1 MIRHEQE
8 PEPTDTLHL
17 EVPPRGDFV
26 EIVTDFVRTSTSTF
40 RLGETKGMALTRSA
54 RTAIEAVIREVG
66 NRRDPATLSIK
77 VQPWPT
83 RVSVSI
89 HNRGI
94 PVFVR
99 EEDLE
104 RARTH
109 LLQGI
114 DDVELQNLG
123 RDGQLITLSALR
135 EPDAPRSLR
144 DISLMQLPDSDIE
157 IRLLGPGEEYEL
169 SRLFHSVYGYD
180 YINEFVYY
188 PDKLRSMVD
197 DGRLVCMVAVS
208 DGPEGKRL
216 ISHTGM
222 QRLSSDPLVYDG
234 GFGGITNPKVKS
246 RGTFGRCFQAVMDWA
261 AQTSMRYQEFH
272 IVTNHDFTQR
282 RCAVYGVHE
291 TALFVGAQSR
301 ETQAKLERLG
311 IGVDPEDMDRY
322 SVFKGVLPRC
332 DSPFGKEIHLPENLG
347 EMLGFLLPRL
357 GLTWMPAPR
366 FDQLPKDGEVIATF
380 EETQSSVHFDF
391 VKTGREGLQRILHD
405 WSLHLRDGYEYAAV
419 DIPVKNRGLSQIYE
433 ALASHGF
440 FVGGFVPYHHGE
452 ELAIRFQTVGP
463 TKVAF
468 NKIHAYSEN
477 AQRLLRVI
485 QSDYERNQVL

>member
-1 MIRHEQE
+1 MSR
-8 PEPTDTLHL
+8 PDDSEPTDTLHL
-17 EVPPRGDFV
+17 EVPPRIAFV
-26 EIVTDFVRTSTSTF
+26 DLVTDFVRTSTNTF
-40 RLGETKGMALTRSA
+40 RLGDTKEAALTRSA
-54 RTAIEAVIREVG
+54 RTAIEAVIREAG

-83 RVSVSI
+83 RVCVAI
-89 HNRGI
+89 HNRGT

-99 EEDLE
+99 DEDLE
-104 RARTH
+104 HARTH
-109 LLQGI
+109 LLQHGI

-135 EPDAPRSLR
+135 ELDVPRSLR
-144 DISLMQLPDSDIE
+144 DVSLLQLPDSDIE
-157 IRLLGPGEEYEL
+157 IRPLGPGEEYEL

-180 YINEFVYY
+180 YINEFVYF
-188 PDKLRSMVD
+188 PEKLRSMVD
-197 DGRLVCMVAVS
+197 EGQLVCMVAVS
-208 DGPEGKRL
+208 HGADGKRL

-222 QRLSSDPLVYDG
+222 QRLSSEPLVYDG
-234 GFGGITNPKVKS
+234 GFGGITDPKVKS
-246 RGTFGRCFQAVMDWA
+246 RGTFGRVFQAVMDWTA
-261 AQTSMRYQEFH
+261 NTPTRYQEFH

-311 IGVDPEDMDRY
+311 IGADPEDMDRY

-332 DSPFGKEIHLPENLG
+332 ESPFGKEIHLPEALG

-357 GLTWMPAPR
+357 GLTWLPAPR
-366 FDQLPKDGEVIATF
+366 FDQLPQGGDVIATF

-391 VKTGREGLQRILHD
+391 VKTGREALQRIIHD
-405 WSLHLRDGYEYAAV
+405 WSLHLRNGYEYAAV

-440 FVGGFVPYHHGE
+440 FVGGFVPFHHGE

-468 NKIHAYSEN
+468 HKIRAYSEN